1 MTDQEIIQGIDK
13 ALLEEFE
20 FNADDMRPEAALGE
34 TLGLDSLDYV
44 DMVIV
49 LERAFSFKIRD
60 EEAIRKIRT
69 LGDIHAFVIGKYRQ
83 QEREA

>member
-44 DMVIV
+44 DMMIV

>member
-1 MTDQEIIQGIDK
+1 MTDQEIIQVIDK

-44 DMVIV
+44 DMMIV

>member
-1 MTDQEIIQGIDK
+1 MTDQEIIQVIDK

-20 FNADDMRPEAALGE
+20 FKADDMRPEAALGE